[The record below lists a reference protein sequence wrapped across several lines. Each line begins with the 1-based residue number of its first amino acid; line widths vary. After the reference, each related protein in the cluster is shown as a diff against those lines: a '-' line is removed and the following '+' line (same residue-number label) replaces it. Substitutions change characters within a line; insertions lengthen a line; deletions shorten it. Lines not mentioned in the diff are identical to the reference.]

1 MRSRWLF
8 LTISLVVATVPLGKR
23 DLQATAPFGAQEKK
37 PAERQQPLSPA
48 EAARTFNVPDD
59 LRVEQVLA
67 EPLVK
72 QPLSLS
78 FDEKGRLW
86 VVNYE
91 QYPYPAGLKILSRD
105 KYWRVVY
112 DKVPAP
118 PPHHVRGKDRITIHE
133 DSDGDGGY
141 DKHSVFIDGLSI
153 ATSCARGRGGVFV
166 LNPPYLLF
174 YPTRL
179 PEKVGQSPFP
189 RDADQPT
196 GDPVVLLQG
205 FGLEDCHS
213 TANSLR
219 WGVDGWLYGT
229 HGSTVSSRITI
240 PSPPPSPRKGERES
254 PVQMIGQHV
263 WRYHPEKKVFEIFAE
278 GGGNAFGI
286 EVDALG
292 RLYSGHNGGDTRGF
306 HYVQGGYYRK
316 GFEKH
321 GVLANPFAFGFFE
334 AMAHNKAQRFSH
346 TFVIN
351 EGHALP
357 DKYLGKMFAVAPLQS
372 HVMLSDVMP
381 DRSSVK
387 TKDLEPILTT
397 SDKWF
402 RPVDIK
408 PGPDGLY
415 VADFYEQHIAH
426 LRHYE
431 GLVDNTTGRV
441 YRISGKDRQPQQR
454 VDYGAL
460 PSARLVD
467 QLISPN
473 RWVRETVLRVLGDR
487 RDASI
492 IPTLRQ
498 RLFTSQGQR
507 ALSMLWALNLSG
519 GLTPDSAAEAL
530 AHPEPMVRAW
540 TVRLLGDE
548 QRLGADMAKRL
559 AELAAAETSVH
570 VRSQLAASAKRVPA
584 AEGLPIVR
592 NLIFRDDDAGD
603 IHVPLLLWW
612 AIEANCAKERDR
624 VIGMWR
630 DSTLWTTKLA
640 EGTILPRLMKRFA
653 LAGTQK
659 DLQTCTELFRL
670 APEKRHGQILLK
682 GFEEAFK
689 GRSSAGLPPEL
700 LAEIGKLGGGS
711 LAFGVRLGKDD
722 AVAKALAVVQN
733 PKAPAAERV
742 GLIEVLGETRQP
754 RCVPVLLGLL
764 AAKETVITRSALTAL
779 QAYKDDRIGA
789 EVVKRY
795 PSFDGELRETAETLL
810 LSRREWSK
818 QWLAAVD
825 QGAIPTK
832 AIPRA
837 SVRQMLLHDD
847 DGIKGLVR
855 KHWGD
860 VKGATTAEMQQEI
873 NRLLQVVGTGGGDPL
888 PGKKLFT
895 ARCATCHTLHAQ
907 GGTVGPDL
915 TTYKRDDA
923 ANLMLHVVNPNAEIR
938 EGFETHVIVTESGR
952 TLNGIVVEKDNRVVV
967 LRTADGQRVVLPRDE
982 IETER
987 AAGVSLMP
995 EGGLHGLSERE
1006 VRDLFAYLRSSQPLN
1021 YTK

>member
-1 MRSRWLF
+1 MLSRLALF
-8 LTISLVVATVPLGKR
+8 AVSLFFLIP
-23 DLQATAPFGAQEKK
+23 PFAAQEKK
-37 PAERQQPLSPA
+37 PAERTTPLSPID
-48 EAARTFNVPDD
+48 AAKTFKVPDD
-59 LRVEQVLA
+59 LRVDQVLA
-67 EPLVK
+67 EPIVR

-86 VVNYE
+86 VMNYE

-112 DKVPAP
+112 DKVPPP

-133 DSDGDGGY
+133 DTDGDGVY
-141 DKHSVFIDGLSI
+141 DKHTVFLDGLNI

-174 YPTRL
+174 YPT
-179 PEKVGQSPFP
+179 K
-189 RDADQPT
+189 DNADHPT

-229 HGSTVSSRITI
+229 HGSTVSANITR
-240 PSPPPSPRKGERES
+240 PGFKDPPI
-254 PVQMIGQHV
+254 QMIGQHV
-263 WRYHPEKKVFEIFAE
+263 WRYHPEKKIFEIFAE
-278 GGGNAFGI
+278 GGGNAFGVEI
-286 EVDALG
+286 DSLG

-334 AMAHNKAQRFSH
+334 AMAHNKVQRFSH

-351 EGHALP
+351 EDNALP
-357 DKYLGKMFAVAPLQS
+357 EKYRGKLFAVVPLHN
-372 HVMLSDVMP
+372 HVMLSDVLP
-381 DRSSVK
+381 DRSSVQ

-397 SDKWF
+397 TDTWF

-408 PGPDGLY
+408 QGPDGALY

-431 GLVDNTTGRV
+431 GLVDSTTGRV
-441 YRISGKDRQPQQR
+441 YRISAKDAKPTKPINL
-454 VDYGAL
+454 GAKT
-460 PSARLVD
+460 SAE
-467 QLISPN
+467 LIEVLKSDN
-473 RWVRETVLRVLGDR
+473 RWARHTALRLFGDR
-487 RDASI
+487 KDASV
-492 IPTLRQ
+492 IPALRQ
-498 RLFTSQGQR
+498 LLVASQGQV
-507 ALSMLWALNLSG
+507 ALDCLWALNLSG
-519 GLTPDSAAEAL
+519 GLTPDIAEKAL
-530 AHPEPMVRAW
+530 AHSEPAVRLW
-540 TVRLLGDE
+540 TVRLLADE
-548 QRLGADMAKRL
+548 KRVGPAMAKRL
-559 AELAAAETSVH
+559 AEMAATDSSVH
-570 VRSQLAASAKRVPA
+570 VRSQLAASAKRIPA
-584 AEGLPIVR
+584 IEGLPIVR
-592 NLIFRDDDAGD
+592 NLLARDEDAGD
-603 IHVPLLLWW
+603 IHIPLLLWW
-612 AIEANCAKERDR
+612 AIEANCAKDRDA
-624 VIGMWR
+624 VLDMFR
-630 DSTLWTTKLA
+630 DSTLCAGKLV

-670 APEKRHGQILLK
+670 APEAKYGKILLK

-700 LAEIGKLGGGS
+700 LAEIAKLGGGS
-711 LAFGVRLGKDD
+711 VAFGVRQGKDE
-722 AVAKALAVVQN
+722 AIGKALAVVQN
-733 PKAPAAERV
+733 AKAPATDRIE
-742 GLIEVLGETRQP
+742 LIEILGEAKQP
-754 RCVPVLLGLL
+754 RCVPALLGLL
-764 AAKETVITRSALTAL
+764 AGKESEAITKSALTAL

-795 PSFDGELRETAETLL
+795 PSFKDEVRETAETLL

-837 SVRQMLLHDD
+837 TVRQMLLHND
-847 DGIKGLVR
+847 DGINNLVR
-855 KHWGD
+855 KLWGD

-873 NRLLQVVGTGGGDPL
+873 NRLLQVVGAGGGDPL

-895 ARCATCHTLHAQ
+895 TKCAVCHTLHAQ

-923 ANLMLHVVNPNAEIR
+923 ANLMLHIVNPNAEIR
-938 EGFETHVIVTESGR
+938 EGFETSVIVTESGR
-952 TLNGIVVEKDNRVVV
+952 TLNGIIVEKDNRVVV
-967 LRTADGQRVVLPRDE
+967 LRTADGQKVVLPKDD
-982 IETER
+982 IESQR
-987 AAGVSLMP
+987 VAGVSLMP
-995 EGGLHGLSERE
+995 EGLLQGLSDQE

-1021 YTK
+1021 YNK